1 MNNRTANFATP
12 LLTYVLIAACV
23 GGFLLQNTDPERWII
38 AGALWPLG
46 DYFEPW
52 QVITYAF
59 LHGDSMHLMFNMLG
73 VFKNFRRRLAQL
85 EHFFPDESGLF
96 RQRIDLQG

>member
-38 AGALWPLG
+38 AGALCSTRMVLPLG
-46 DYFEPW
+46 S
-52 QVITYAF
+52 IA
-59 LHGDSMHLMFNMLG
+59 
-73 VFKNFRRRLAQL
+73 R
-85 EHFFPDESGLF
+85 
-96 RQRIDLQG
+96 